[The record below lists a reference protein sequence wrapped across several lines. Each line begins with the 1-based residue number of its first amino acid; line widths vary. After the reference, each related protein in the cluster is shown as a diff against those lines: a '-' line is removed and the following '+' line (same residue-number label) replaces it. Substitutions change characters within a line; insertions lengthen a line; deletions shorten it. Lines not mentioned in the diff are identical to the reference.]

1 MDELRKSLLLLIKSA
16 LTGEKCALPDN
27 LDYQKI
33 CVMARTHGV
42 SALVYYG
49 AHNSGINVNREPF
62 LALFSSVCGETMLS
76 EKQLFELK
84 RIENAFAAQ
93 SIDYMPLKGARLKS
107 IYPKH
112 EMRCMS
118 DLDILIKLEQ
128 YPIITTIMEKLGY
141 AHEVESDHELIWK
154 KENIKVELHK
164 RLIPSYNE
172 DYYAYFGD
180 GWNLARKVA
189 DSTRYKMSREDEFVF
204 IFTHLCKHYRD
215 SGIGLK
221 HLIDIWVYKRAYQ
234 GLDFGYIKRELN
246 QLKIYEF
253 YKNVIKTVEV
263 WFEGKCD
270 DEKTAYIT
278 DVAFNNGEFLRK
290 DAKVLSAALK
300 EVNSGKSVKQ
310 IKRKRFFNTV
320 FVPYKY
326 MRDYYPVLKKLPIL
340 LPFAWVYHLF
350 KRLFTKGR
358 LKKYHK
364 EMEAIKQNEVELYKK
379 SLNFVGL
386 DYNFGEQ
393 KSANSGDKK

>member
-326 MRDYYPVLKKLPIL
+326 MRDYYPVLKNF
-340 LPFAWVYHLF
+340 PFF
-350 KRLFTKGR
+350 CRLRGCIIY
-358 LKKYHK
+358 LKDFSRK
-364 EMEAIKQNEVELYKK
+364 V
-379 SLNFVGL
+379 
-386 DYNFGEQ
+386 D
-393 KSANSGDKK
+393 